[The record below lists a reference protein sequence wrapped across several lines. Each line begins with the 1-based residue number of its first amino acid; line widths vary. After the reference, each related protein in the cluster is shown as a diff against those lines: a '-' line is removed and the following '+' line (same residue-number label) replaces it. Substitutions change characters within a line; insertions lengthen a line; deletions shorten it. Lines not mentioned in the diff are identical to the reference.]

1 MTGTREPQQDDSIQ
15 AMLRESGLEAATE
28 LRGSLE
34 QLRAL
39 VPDQAP
45 APRADLA
52 ALLAAGASGDET
64 LPAGV
69 GSLAERRGR
78 KRRLAVVGGAVIG
91 AMSLGAGAVAA
102 SSEDFRQG
110 VSHTVGVILQRPDTA
125 PDLAPKPASPS
136 PSNVPAAPVPTAAA
150 SASTTPTAE
159 AAPAGPGS
167 AGAPPASPAA
177 AATAPAA
184 TPPAATPPAG
194 GRGGILPYPPRR
206 PVNPASPG
214 VPGMPAVPG
223 PPDGRGTPVSPLPA
237 PPTLPDAIPTKLPG
251 RP

>member
-1 MTGTREPQQDDSIQ
+1 MTGTREPQQDGSIQ

-34 QLRAL
+34 QLRDL

-52 ALLAAGASGDET
+52 ALLAAGASGDEA

-69 GSLAERRGR
+69 ASLADRRGR

-102 SSEDFRQG
+102 SSEDFRQS
-110 VSHTVGVILQRPDTA
+110 VSHTVGVILQRADTA
-125 PDLAPKPASPS
+125 PDVAPKPASPS

-150 SASTTPTAE
+150 SAGTTPTAE
-159 AAPAGPGS
+159 AVPAGPGS
-167 AGAPPASPAA
+167 AAAPPASP
-177 AATAPAA
+177 APAA

-194 GRGGILPYPPRR
+194 GRGGVLPNPPRG
-206 PVNPASPG
+206 PVSPASPG

-223 PPDGRGTPVSPLPA
+223 PPDGQGTSVSALPA
-237 PPTLPDAIPTKLPG
+237 PPTLPSAIPTKLPG